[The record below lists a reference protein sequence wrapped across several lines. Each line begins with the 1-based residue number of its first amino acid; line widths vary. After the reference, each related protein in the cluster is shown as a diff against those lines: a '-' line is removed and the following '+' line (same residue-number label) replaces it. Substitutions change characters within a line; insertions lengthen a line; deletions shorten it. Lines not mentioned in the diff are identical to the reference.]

1 MIFGTLKIRPTIPI
15 ATRLTALLVAA
26 LSAIFP
32 ATPTAAQSGA
42 LDSRALIRRLAK
54 PAPASIA
61 FTEIRFSPLLQQP
74 LAVSGTLGYGGP
86 ARLDR
91 HVTRP
96 YREATE
102 IRGESVKV
110 SREGEPVRSFALKRA
125 PELQGLLQAFA
136 ALLAGDPAQAEK
148 DFTVMATGNEASWQ
162 LILTPADA
170 RARRRVKQVEID
182 GREGTPR
189 CFAVVNAN
197 EGASVMLLGAAADA
211 ELPRPLTREW
221 ITRFCAQSGQ

>member
-1 MIFGTLKIRPTIPI
+1 MPM
-15 ATRLTALLVAA
+15 TAPCAA
-26 LSAIFP
+26 LD
-32 ATPTAAQSGA
+32 T
-42 LDSRALIRRLAK
+42 RALIRRLAK
-54 PAPASIA
+54 PAPATIA

-74 LAVSGTLGYGGP
+74 LVVSGTLGYNGP
-86 ARLDR
+86 TALDR
-91 HVTRP
+91 HVARP
-96 YREATE
+96 YREDTE

-125 PELQGLLQAFA
+125 PELQGLLKAFT
-136 ALLAGDPAQAEK
+136 ALLAGDQVEVEK
-148 DFTVMATGNEASWQ
+148 DFSVAAMGDETLWQ
-162 LILTPADA
+162 LILTPSDA

-182 GREGTPR
+182 GHEGTPR

-211 ELPRPLTREW
+211 ELPQPLTREW